1 MNQEV
6 PMSIRKLARRCA
18 LCVLCAASA
27 STLPAQA
34 QTTSYDLTVVGAANS
49 DAWGLNNE
57 GTVVGQTYDP
67 TFNRFRAFVNTGT
80 GPVDLGTFGGT
91 NSIAAAVN
99 DAGQVVGSADN
110 ADGQSRAFLY
120 QNDTMTDLGTFG
132 GIRSSGWGINAA
144 GVTVGSAFAPEN
156 PNDFSGERAFM
167 RPPGGTLQDIGTLPG
182 FSSPYAAA
190 TDINNHGQIVGASG
204 QAGPGDPPVHP
215 FLYSNGVMT
224 DLGTFGN
231 AYSTANAIND
241 LGQVVGYSDSLA
253 DFHIPQAFL
262 YTGGNLINLDAR
274 LGGTGSTAYD
284 INNLG
289 QIVGES
295 GTFGAFIMQG
305 DTVTSLNALIDPAAG
320 WKIQLPKAIN
330 DRGQIAATGLLNG
343 TAYAVLLTPVPEP
356 AAASMLGLG
365 LGVLVLR
372 RRVRPRPSRLA

>member
-1 MNQEV
+1 
-6 PMSIRKLARRCA
+6 MSIMSIMAIRKLAL
-18 LCVLCAASA
+18 LCVLCAAGT

-34 QTTSYDLTVVGAANS
+34 QTTPYDLTVVGAADS
-49 DAWGLNNE
+49 QAWGLNNV
-57 GTVVGQTYDP
+57 GTVVGRTFDP
-67 TFNRFRAFVNTGT
+67 SFNSYRAFVNTGT
-80 GPVDLGTFGGT
+80 GPVDIGTFGGT

-99 DAGQVVGSADN
+99 DAGQIVGSADN
-110 ADGQSRAFLY
+110 AAGQSRAFLY
-120 QNDTMTDLGTFG
+120 QNGSMTDLGTFG
-132 GIRSSGWGINAA
+132 GNDSHGWGINAA

-156 PNDFSGERAFM
+156 PNDFSGERAFV
-167 RPPGGTLQDIGTLPG
+167 RPPGGTLQDLGTLPG
-182 FSSPYAAA
+182 FSSPFAGA

-224 DLGTFGN
+224 DLGTFGD
-231 AYSTANAIND
+231 AYSTAYAIND

-262 YTGGNLINLDAR
+262 YDGGKLINLDAR
-274 LGGTGSTAYD
+274 LGGTGSIAYD

-289 QIVGES
+289 QIVGDS

-305 DTVTSLNALIDPAAG
+305 DTVTSLDALIDPAAG
-320 WKIQLPKAIN
+320 WTIQLPKAIN
-330 DRGQIAATGLLNG
+330 DHGQIAATGLLNG
-343 TAYAVLLTPVPEP
+343 KAYAVLLSPVPEP

-372 RRVRPRPSRLA
+372 RRVRPRPDSRA